1 MIVHRT
7 NSAGES
13 VSFSL
18 SFVLHFIKVIN
29 VTLTIFFMLCRNP
42 PYGEHVKWLLRIS
55 KRLGAQYLHQFCV
68 CAVNSVVSPFVLY
81 ELCVESAHWL
91 ARGGPHHLVMQ
102 HLRGTL
108 APLVQKCQQM

>member
-1 MIVHRT
+1 M
-7 NSAGES
+7 ES
-13 VSFSL
+13 RRGKFTSL
-18 SFVLHFIKVIN
+18 CEWSRA
-29 VTLTIFFMLCRNP
+29 RNP